1 MEMTTRQIATIGTA
15 SAAGGAVLGSVLVA
29 LIAGGFSVANKMF
42 DADPKVTE
50 AAIAILQT
58 KPAPEIANLRQW
70 AVDAFSERSKPQL
83 TRAQKDELLKTTL
96 PRSAAPP
103 R

>member
-1 MEMTTRQIATIGTA
+1 MEMTTRQIATVSTL

-29 LIAGGFSVANKMF
+29 LITGGFSVVNKMF
-42 DADPKVTE
+42 DPDPKITE

-58 KPAPEIANLRQW
+58 KPAPEMAALRQW
-70 AVDAFSERSKPQL
+70 AVDAFSERAKPAL
-83 TRAQKDELLKTTL
+83 TRAQKDELIKAAL
-96 PRSAAPP
+96 PRSAAP

>member
-1 MEMTTRQIATIGTA
+1 MEMTTRQIATISTV

-29 LIAGGFSVANKMF
+29 LIAGGFSVVNRMF
-42 DADPKVTE
+42 DADPRVTE

-58 KPAPEIANLRQW
+58 KPAPDMANLRQW
-70 AVDAFSERSKPQL
+70 AVDAFSDRSKPAL
-83 TRAQKDELLKTTL
+83 TKAQKDELLKATL
-96 PRSAAPP
+96 PRAAAPQ

>member
-1 MEMTTRQIATIGTA
+1 MTTRQIATISTV

-29 LIAGGFSVANKMF
+29 LIAGGFSVVNRMF
-42 DADPKVTE
+42 DADPRVTE

-58 KPAPEIANLRQW
+58 KPAPDMANLRQW
-70 AVDAFSERSKPQL
+70 AVDAFSDRSKPAL
-83 TRAQKDELLKTTL
+83 TKAQKDELLKATL
-96 PRSAAPP
+96 PRAAAPQ